1 MLWEMTLSRA
11 TFTPLNCLNI
21 IWHSAR
27 LVTIFIIAV
36 VLKWPPTS
44 LRDLLLKVTA
54 VEQGETSQAKYG
66 TLGNIN
72 SGSRWFYRKV
82 LYSLERMHAN
92 K

>member
-1 MLWEMTLSRA
+1 MLWEMTHSRA
-11 TFTPLNCLNI
+11 TFTPLNYLNI

-27 LVTIFIIAV
+27 LVTILIVAV

-72 SGSRWFYRKV
+72 
-82 LYSLERMHAN
+82 LEVDGFTE
-92 K
+92 KCCIV